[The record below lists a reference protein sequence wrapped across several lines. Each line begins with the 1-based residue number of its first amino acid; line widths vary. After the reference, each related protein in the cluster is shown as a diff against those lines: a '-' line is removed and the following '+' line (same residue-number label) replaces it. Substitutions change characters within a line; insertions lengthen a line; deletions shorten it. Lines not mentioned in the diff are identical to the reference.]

1 MPPISIG
8 RCCVV
13 RENTWIAQRARRFRG
28 MEDHLSDQLHPAA
41 SHHLPFFITAPGE
54 TDVLFNITLWFV
66 VICIILTGVVFLTIH
81 SLPERMAHK
90 SKKVLLDLIAL
101 LCLLALLTHEHLFWF
116 IAIVL
121 AFIDIPDF
129 LTPVNRIANSV
140 ATMAGQEDDSK
151 PADVSTSIPPEAAK
165 VDEPHVKKQGAR
177 HA

>member
-1 MPPISIG
+1 LTASPNPIA
-8 RCCVV
+8 
-13 RENTWIAQRARRFRG
+13 TA
-28 MEDHLSDQLHPAA
+28 HT
-41 SHHLPFFITAPGE
+41 PFFITAPGE
-54 TDVLFNITLWFV
+54 TDVLFNVTLVFV
-66 VICIILTGVVFLTIH
+66 IACVILTGVVFLTIH

-116 IAIVL
+116 LAIVL

-140 ATMAGQEDDSK
+140 ATMARHEAAER
-151 PADVSTSIPPEAAK
+151 PADVPAADPVEVA
-165 VDEPHVKKQGAR
+165 VDDQHMPKKQGAL

>member
-1 MPPISIG
+1 MSASPNPIA
-8 RCCVV
+8 
-13 RENTWIAQRARRFRG
+13 TTH
-28 MEDHLSDQLHPAA
+28 M
-41 SHHLPFFITAPGE
+41 PFFITPPGE

-66 VICIILTGVVFLTIH
+66 VACIILTGVIFFTIH

-90 SKKVLLDLIAL
+90 SKKILLDLIAL

-116 IAIVL
+116 VAIVL

-140 ATMAGQEDDSK
+140 ATMAGQEDGK
-151 PADVSTSIPPEAAK
+151 EPADVSASIPPEAAK
-165 VDEPHVKKQGAR
+165 VAEPPMKKQGAR

>member
-1 MPPISIG
+1 MERGFVPPS
-8 RCCVV
+8 
-13 RENTWIAQRARRFRG
+13 ERRS
-28 MEDHLSDQLHPAA
+28 LVTASPNPAA
-41 SHHLPFFITAPGE
+41 TTHLPFFITAPGD
-54 TDVLFNITLWFV
+54 TDVLFNVTLVFV
-66 VICIILTGVVFLTIH
+66 VACIILTGVVFLTIH

-140 ATMAGQEDDSK
+140 ATMVGQDAGEK
-151 PADVSTSIPPEAAK
+151 PAVVSTSALPEAAK
-165 VDEPHVKKQGAR
+165 VAEPHVKKPGAL

>member
-1 MPPISIG
+1 LTASPNPIA
-8 RCCVV
+8 
-13 RENTWIAQRARRFRG
+13 TAH
-28 MEDHLSDQLHPAA
+28 M
-41 SHHLPFFITAPGE
+41 PFFITAPGE
-54 TDVLFNITLWFV
+54 TDVLYNITLVFLV
-66 VICIILTGVVFLTIH
+66 GCIILTGVVFLTIH

-129 LTPVNRIANSV
+129 LTPVNRIASSV
-140 ATMAGQEDDSK
+140 ATMARQEAGDK
-151 PADVSTSIPPEAAK
+151 PADDSTSGSTEAATT
-165 VDEPHVKKQGAR
+165 DEPHVKKQGAL

>member
-1 MPPISIG
+1 MTASPNPIA
-8 RCCVV
+8 
-13 RENTWIAQRARRFRG
+13 TTH
-28 MEDHLSDQLHPAA
+28 M
-41 SHHLPFFITAPGE
+41 PFFITAPGD
-54 TDVLFNITLWFV
+54 TDVLFNVTLVFV
-66 VICIILTGVVFLTIH
+66 VACIILTGVVFLTIH

-129 LTPVNRIANSV
+129 LTPVNRIAKSV
-140 ATMAGQEDDSK
+140 ETMAGQEVGDK
-151 PADVSTSIPPEAAK
+151 PEDVSTSGSPEAAK
-165 VDEPHVKKQGAR
+165 TDEPRIKKQGAL

>member
-1 MPPISIG
+1 LTASPNPIA
-8 RCCVV
+8 
-13 RENTWIAQRARRFRG
+13 TAH
-28 MEDHLSDQLHPAA
+28 M
-41 SHHLPFFITAPGE
+41 PFFITAPGE
-54 TDVLFNITLWFV
+54 TDVLFNVTLVFV
-66 VICIILTGVVFLTIH
+66 VACIILTGVAFLTIH

-140 ATMAGQEDDSK
+140 AAIAKHEAGERA
-151 PADVSTSIPPEAAK
+151 ADVPPAGPVEAATS
-165 VDEPHVKKQGAR
+165 EQHAPKKQGAL

>member
-1 MPPISIG
+1 M
-8 RCCVV
+8 
-13 RENTWIAQRARRFRG
+13 
-28 MEDHLSDQLHPAA
+28 SDQLHPVA
-41 SHHLPFFITAPGE
+41 SHHVPFFITAPGE

-66 VICIILTGVVFLTIH
+66 VACIILTGVAFLTIH

-101 LCLLALLTHEHLFWF
+101 LCLLALLTHQHIFWF

-129 LTPVNRIANSV
+129 LTPVNRIASSV
-140 ATMAGQEDDSK
+140 EFMAGQEAAEE
-151 PADVSTSIPPEAAK
+151 PADVSTSALPEAAK
-165 VDEPHVKKQGAR
+165 ADELHVKKQGSR

>member
-1 MPPISIG
+1 MTTSPNPIATAHI
-8 RCCVV
+8 
-13 RENTWIAQRARRFRG
+13 
-28 MEDHLSDQLHPAA
+28 
-41 SHHLPFFITAPGE
+41 PFFVTAPGE
-54 TDVLFNITLWFV
+54 TDVLYNVTLVFLV
-66 VICIILTGVVFLTIH
+66 GCIVLTGVVFLTIH

-129 LTPVNRIANSV
+129 LTPVNRIASSV
-140 ATMAGQEDDSK
+140 ASIAGQQAGDK
-151 PADVSTSIPPEAAK
+151 PPDASPAELPRAAIADQ
-165 VDEPHVKKQGAR
+165 PHVKKQGAL